1 VELFRRTAG
10 EPALDPDERSPET
23 GLKFKD
29 LLVLGQLMQAGARL
43 REPRHAVYYLYVG
56 SRDAADEMAQA
67 ARARAF
73 TAEVREPLPQYPGQW
88 SVVCDKHG
96 VVLDP
101 ATVRDHDDFFEWLAL
116 THGGEFDGWEAS
128 V

>member
-1 VELFRRTAG
+1 VKLFRRTGDEA
-10 EPALDPDERSPET
+10 AFDPDERSPET
-23 GLKFKD
+23 GLKYKD
-29 LLVLGQLMQAGARL
+29 LLVLGQLMQAGAKIT
-43 REPRHAVYYLYVG
+43 EPRHAVYYLYFG
-56 SRDAADEMAQA
+56 SPDAADAVARA
-67 ARARAF
+67 ARERSF

-101 ATVRDHDDFFEWLAL
+101 ATVCDHDDFFESLAL
-116 THGGEFDGWEAS
+116 AHGGEFDGWEAS